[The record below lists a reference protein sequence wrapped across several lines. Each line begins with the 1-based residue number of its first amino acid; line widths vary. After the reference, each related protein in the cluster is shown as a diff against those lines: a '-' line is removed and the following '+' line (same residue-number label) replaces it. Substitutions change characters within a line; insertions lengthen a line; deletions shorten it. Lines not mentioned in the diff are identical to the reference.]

1 MQQWGRVD
9 TDAAG
14 ADSDVQL
21 STFRFPL
28 AFAIMATPDP
38 PPRRPVDFSDEQ
50 VHWDLGESQS
60 YGEYLGLSQIL
71 TAQRPVSSEHD
82 EMLFIIIHQASELWM
97 KLCLHELTA
106 AREHIRRDDLG
117 PSFKMLARVSR
128 IQAQLVQSWDVLA
141 TMTPAEYSMFRNQLG
156 RASGFQSVQYR
167 SLEFII
173 GNKNAD
179 TIEVHKRDP
188 KSYEELQRALLSP
201 SIYDEALRLLSRRG
215 FEIPEEYLDRD
226 WSQPYQPSKQVAA
239 AWLAVYH
246 SVDANWDLY
255 DLAEKLVDLD
265 HKFQLW
271 RFSHMKTVERIIG
284 YKRGTGGTGGV
295 SYLSKALEL
304 RFFPELWMIRTSM

>member
-1 MQQWGRVD
+1 MS
-9 TDAAG
+9 DARKPSSAH
-14 ADSDVQL
+14 L
-21 STFRFPL
+21 
-28 AFAIMATPDP
+28 
-38 PPRRPVDFSDEQ
+38 SDEQ

-60 YGEYLGLSQIL
+60 YGQYLGLEQIL
-71 TAQRPVSSEHD
+71 SAQRPISFEHD

-128 IQAQLVQSWDVLA
+128 IQQQLVQSWDVLA
-141 TMTPAEYSMFRNQLG
+141 TMTPAEYSLFRNQLG

-167 SLEFII
+167 MLEFII
-173 GNKNAD
+173 GNKLAD
-179 TIEVHKRDP
+179 TVEVHKRD
-188 KSYEELQRALLSP
+188 KQAYEDLQRALRTP

-215 FEIPEEYLDRD
+215 FEIPQEYLDRD
-226 WSQPYQPSKQVAA
+226 WSLPYQPSKQVAA

-246 SVDANWDLY
+246 SVDDNWDLY

-295 SYLSKALEL
+295 SYLNKALEL